1 MPKVTTSSVLIA
13 APSESI
19 AAKIRTAFPEHMAP
33 VSFAPSMTVAR
44 QKLERENYDLLL
56 IYSPLPD
63 ESGVQTALELAEERA
78 IGILLFVKPE
88 VYEQVS
94 YAARDSGIFVLS
106 RPASRT
112 VIAEAIRMLLS
123 MQKRVAALMAK
134 NATLHRKLGDQRL
147 IGRAKCLLVEFRGMS
162 EPEAHHY
169 LEKLAMDSCIT
180 KREAAQDIIRRLE
193 AETSKN
199 AG

>member
-13 APSESI
+13 APAESI
-19 AAKIRTAFPEHMAP
+19 AAKIRTAFPEHMSP

-44 QKLERENYDLLL
+44 QNLERENYDLLL

-63 ESGVQTALELAEERA
+63 ESGVQTAIELAGERA

-112 VIAEAIRMLLS
+112 VIAEAIRMLCA
-123 MQKRVAALMAK
+123 MQKRVAALTAM
-134 NATLHRKLGDQRL
+134 NAALHRKLDDQRL
-147 IGRAKCLLVEFRGMS
+147 ISRAKCLLIEIRGMS

-169 LEKLAMDSCIT
+169 LEKLAMDACIT
-180 KREAAQDIIRRLE
+180 KREAAQDIIRRLDS
-193 AETSKN
+193 ETSKN